1 MLPALDP
8 LNILAVEVV
17 FLKEDFER
25 SMVLMAEFSK
35 TEVASVAS
43 LISHEERSAAER
55 FSVLRKAR
63 AILLACLAKEMSPT
77 FEMVESSKA
86 DSMFLTGESFRYG
99 VKFEISIVLSFHPLV
114 LLNM

>member
-1 MLPALDP
+1 MLPALES

-25 SMVLMAEFSK
+25 SMGLMAEFSK

-55 FSVLRKAR
+55 LSVLRKAR
-63 AILLACLAKEMSPT
+63 AILFACLAKEMSPT
-77 FEMVESSKA
+77 FEIVESSNA
-86 DSMFLTGESFRYG
+86 DSIFLTGESFRYG
-99 VKFEISIVLSFHPLV
+99 VKFETSIALLFQALV
-114 LLNM
+114 L